1 MTTSYGI
8 EGTSSVTL
16 EINDTPLPPTQGLIV
31 SCFIHCG
38 FGWPVPY
45 IELTLTDQQNLLT
58 GKFAINDG
66 TALTLVFGKRGLD
79 NKIKCQVV
87 TKKSNPSSVGVLM
100 VLKCVLRAPAYAF
113 GAMSESFNGTS
124 VDALREL
131 CNKAG
136 LKFES
141 EESTNDKMKW
151 LNVGKSRAHHVL
163 DIVSHSYKDDKSV
176 MSALLDPFGTMRY
189 VELISRLKKSP
200 DYTIFSGAVG
210 ESKTG
215 DAKTF
220 VATEI
225 QPISLSGMMNH
236 LSNYGSAIV
245 QPGMSGDIDTF
256 DKIEAPKIGDGVAI
270 NQETHESFKYGR
282 MDYAQYY
289 DPGVGDIGG
298 SNGHAKY
305 LSAPYS
311 NKRQLSLFS
320 QCMRVLIDG
329 NANIPLFS
337 VVDLKITQVSGT
349 QEVTNTADSGQYI
362 VGGYTIAIKGLYFSE
377 AYALYRCY
385 VSDSGNTPVLG
396 SKNQKASAGKPEM
409 TEAANSSVDYKDPQ
423 NSKSISDQLRDKV
436 RAAQDA
442 TNSGR
447 ANFLD
452 TVNSPV
458 SETQTA
464 LDKFVSDAEGLIDG
478 MMNEFNAEGSS
489 FGGLDFLSDKY
500 GNGYDKIMALLGE
513 FSSAKSTLENCG
525 RLSPLQNM
533 ALNFVSL
540 NLNGLIR
547 MLEKRISKL
556 DGLSLQLVKM
566 LNAFLAYGDIDSTY
580 LSSPSLTTNCKQF
593 KNDHLNAAISN
604 RFPDRCLD
612 SFALERLRTPDAR
625 LSRLRRLLLGFLRNL
640 FCMLG
645 QDR

>member
-1 MTTSYGI
+1 MTTSYGV
-8 EGTSSVTL
+8 EGTSSL
-16 EINDTPLPPTQGLIV
+16 SIQINDAPVPPTQGLIV

-38 FGWPVPY
+38 YGWQVPY
-45 IELTLTDQQNLLT
+45 VEITLADQQNLLT
-58 GKFAINDG
+58 GKFSINDG
-66 TALTLVFGKRGLD
+66 TALTLTFGKRGLD
-79 NKIKCQVV
+79 NSIKCQVV
-87 TKKSNPSSVGVLM
+87 TKKSNASSIGVMM

-113 GAMSESFNGTS
+113 GAMSESFSGTS

-131 CNKAG
+131 CGKAG

-141 EESTNDKMKW
+141 EESTDDKMKW
-151 LNVGKSRAHHVL
+151 LNVGKSRAQHVQ

-176 MSALLDPFGTMRY
+176 MSALLDPYGTMRY
-189 VELISRLKKSP
+189 VELISQLKKSP
-200 DYTIFSGAVG
+200 EYTIFSGAIG
-210 ESKTG
+210 ESKTS
-215 DAKTF
+215 DDKTF

-225 QPISLSGMMNH
+225 QPISLSGMLNH
-236 LSNYGSAIV
+236 MSNYGSALV
-245 QPGMSGDIDTF
+245 QPGMSGELDTF
-256 DKIEAPKIGDGVAI
+256 DKVEAPKMGDGVAI
-270 NQETHESFKYGR
+270 NQETHESFKYSR
-282 MDYAQYY
+282 MDYASYY
-289 DPGVGDIGG
+289 DPGIGDIGG

-320 QCMRVLIDG
+320 QGMKVLIDG
-329 NANIPLFS
+329 NAKIPLFAP
-337 VVDLKITQVSGT
+337 VELKITQMSGT
-349 QEVTNTADSGQYI
+349 QEITNTADSGMYI
-362 VGGYTIAIKGLYFSE
+362 VGGYTIAIKGMYFSE

-396 SKNQKASAGKPEM
+396 SKNQKSSAGKPEM
-409 TEAANSSVDYKDPQ
+409 TEAANSPVNYKDPS
-423 NSKSISDQLRDKV
+423 NSQSIADQLKSKV

-442 TNSGR
+442 TNTGR
-447 ANFLD
+447 TNFME
-452 TVNSPV
+452 TVNAPISA
-458 SETQTA
+458 TQTA
-464 LDKFVSDAEGLIDG
+464 LDDFVGKADNLINSLVNDFSG
-478 MMNEFNAEGSS
+478 EANG

-500 GNGYDKIMALLGE
+500 GNGYDKVLALLGE

-533 ALNFVSL
+533 AFNFVTL
-540 NLNGLIR
+540 NLAGLIR
-547 MLEKRISKL
+547 LIESRISKL
-556 DGLSLQLVKM
+556 DGLSLQIAKL
-566 LNAFLAYGDIDSTY
+566 LNAFLEFGDIDSTY

-612 SFALERLRTPDAR
+612 SYALERLRTPDAR